1 LIRVQGID
9 NMNTD
14 RFQLNIG
21 DDGVS
26 AEWVI
31 PDKPV
36 AAMTLAHGAGAGM
49 DHPFMKRLAEEL
61 ARLQIATL
69 RFNFLY
75 MEKRSK
81 RPDPPARTHAVISAA
96 ADVARKTFPNVPLLL
111 SGKSF
116 GGRMSS
122 QWLAAHPDRSVNGT
136 VFFGFPLHPPGK
148 PGTERADHLKNIDV
162 PMLFLQGTRDEFATH
177 DLLNGV
183 CGVLPGS
190 SLRWF
195 EGADHSF
202 KCGKQDLI
210 PELAKAV
217 LGWLPEI

>member
-1 LIRVQGID
+1 MIRVPGID
-9 NMNTD
+9 DMNTD

-61 ARLQIATL
+61 ARQQIATL

-81 RPDPPARTHAVISAA
+81 RPDPR
-96 ADVARKTFPNVPLLL
+96 
-111 SGKSF
+111 SG
-116 GGRMSS
+116 
-122 QWLAAHPDRSVNGT
+122 L
-136 VFFGFPLHPPGK
+136 
-148 PGTERADHLKNIDV
+148 
-162 PMLFLQGTRDEFATH
+162 TR
-177 DLLNGV
+177 
-183 CGVLPGS
+183 
-190 SLRWF
+190 
-195 EGADHSF
+195 
-202 KCGKQDLI
+202 
-210 PELAKAV
+210 
-217 LGWLPEI
+217 